1 MKTKEM
7 KNASL
12 SEVLEFGKGE
22 NYLSGVPKR
31 VTYFFADEEII
42 LLVCQTL

>member
-7 KNASL
+7 KSKSL
-12 SEVLEFGKGE
+12 SEVLEFGNGE
-22 NYLSGVPKR
+22 IISACSQNSDI
-31 VTYFFADEEII
+31 FFADEEII